1 MLPDSTGFGLARTF
15 LHSLTDLSFV
25 LGRGGAVSSSVIT
38 FAFGFGFHFAALVFL
53 LFRTTE
59 VNAVHNR
66 IANLFVI
73 CHKEVAFEWMEWIC
87 GICRGK
93 SMVEQADAGECH
105 CDAVFVARVNHV
117 VIAD

>member
-1 MLPDSTGFGLARTF
+1 MLPDSTAFVLACTF

-59 VNAVHNR
+59 VDAVHDR

-73 CHKEVAFEWMEWIC
+73 CHKDVDLSGWTGVADWGEAGRIN
-87 GICRGK
+87 GGTGGCR
-93 SMVEQADAGECH
+93 
-105 CDAVFVARVNHV
+105 
-117 VIAD
+117 